1 MAKETNESLAQ
12 KVYDHLKKNRIGI
25 ETTTSDALAEVIGE
39 SVLMSETLDLWAI
52 DDALYKLMTKER
64 KYVMDSGEY
73 LDCCIGLPFNC
84 PFRLRPRWAKS
95 PAWKIRIP
103 YFNTGAE
110 YYQWIADIPEGLMPD
125 AYKTYFSNIYHSAQ
139 NMGYDF
145 PIPLKKVERALRHS
159 QRTGEMIDIVPDAG
173 QKGKCDGWTYHI
185 EYISMRE
192 YFTREYSTQKKI
204 DPSLPPMEE
213 WVDAMVNHPNE
224 MC

>member
-25 ETTTSDALAEVIGE
+25 ETTTSDAVAEVIGE
-39 SVLMSETLDLWAI
+39 SVMMSETLELWEI
-52 DDALYKLMTKER
+52 EEALCRLISKER

-73 LDCCIGLPFNC
+73 LDCSIGLPGYC

-95 PAWKIRIP
+95 SVWKIRIP

-110 YYQWIADIPEGLMPD
+110 YYQWIADIPEGLMPK
-125 AYKTYFSNIYHSAQ
+125 AYRDYFSEIYYSAYER
-139 NMGYDF
+139 GYDV

-159 QRTGEMIDIVPDAG
+159 QRTGEVIDIVPDAG
-173 QKGKCDGWTYHI
+173 QKGKCDDWTYHI

-192 YFTREYSTQKKI
+192 YFTRAYSTQKKI

-224 MC
+224 M